1 MTWYFNNNGAA
12 DGPYDDEAMA
22 SLVAQKRIQSG
33 TLIWHPGAD
42 LWQDIASFS
51 PPWWS
56 STTAGK
62 AAGPD
67 GTTVKSESPPTT
79 RNLVPMAPR
88 ADATAKS
95 EAGFFKRLFGW
106 GKK

>member
-22 SLVAQKRIQSG
+22 SLVAQKRIQAQ
-33 TLIWHPGAD
+33 TLIWHPGVD
-42 LWQDIASFS
+42 LWQEISSFS
-51 PPWWS
+51 PSWWKS
-56 STTAGK
+56 AMASN
-62 AAGPD
+62 AAGSNEKP
-67 GTTVKSESPPTT
+67 VKADTPTTT

-88 ADATAKS
+88 ADNSPKVQTS
-95 EAGFFKRLFGW
+95 FLKRLFGW